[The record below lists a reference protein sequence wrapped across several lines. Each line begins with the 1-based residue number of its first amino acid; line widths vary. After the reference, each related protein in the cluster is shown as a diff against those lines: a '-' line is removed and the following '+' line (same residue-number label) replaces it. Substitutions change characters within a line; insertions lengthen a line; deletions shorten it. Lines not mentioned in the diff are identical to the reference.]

1 MKVTDESTII
11 LDKENKASKTQSQ
24 ETQRKD
30 SPGIAWK
37 SVLVGGIPGL
47 LLGAAGTVFATPAH
61 NQEDMEEINALKE
74 EVAGLKVTVE
84 ELQEQ
89 VLEAN
94 HHSVVPPIG
103 DSVDVAHGVSDDMS
117 FSEAFAAAR
126 AEVGPGGVFTW
137 HGNVYGTYY
146 SSEWNSMSD
155 AEKHEYADAVH
166 NTDYNAPAASEQ
178 SQNAHYHEV
187 SNGEGEIHVLG
198 QETVETDEGDMIH
211 VARVEI
217 DGHYGEIYD
226 YDGDGQPDAALIDT
240 NDDGVADLAM
250 VDENGDGVVDQ
261 SEVYQVTP
269 DGMLAMNDP
278 TPEDALYD
286 GMPDYTNDADVS
298 SLV

>member
-11 LDKENKASKTQSQ
+11 LNKENEAPKTQSQ
-24 ETQRKD
+24 ETQKKD
-30 SPGIAWK
+30 TPGIAWK

-47 LLGAAGTVFATPAH
+47 LLGTAGTVFATPAH
-61 NQEDMEEINALKE
+61 NQEDLEEINALKE
-74 EVAGLKVTVE
+74 EVAGLKETVE

-89 VLEAN
+89 VNVAS
-94 HHSVVPPIG
+94 HHSSVPPIG
-103 DSVDVAHGVSDDMS
+103 DSVAVAHGVSDDMS

-146 SSEWNSMSD
+146 ASEWNNMSD
-155 AEKHEYADAVH
+155 AQKHDYADAVRH
-166 NTDYNAPAASEQ
+166 TEYEAPAAEQ
-178 SQNAHYHEV
+178 NNASHYHEA
-187 SNGEGEIHVLG
+187 SHDEGEIHVLG
-198 QETVETDEGDMIH
+198 QETVETEDGDVIN
-211 VARVEI
+211 VASVEI

-226 YDGDGQPDAALIDT
+226 YNGDGQPDAALIDT
-240 NDDGVADLAM
+240 NDDGIADLAM
-250 VDENGDGVVDQ
+250 VDENGNGVIDQ

-278 TPEDALYD
+278 TPEDTLYD